1 MSAKYYIG
9 VNKWVNCRVSFEKY
23 FEKRKK
29 NEINDKN
36 NFKTKYPL
44 RIYQIFHHKGFHILL

>member
-23 FEKRKK
+23 FGKRQKK
-29 NEINDKN
+29 RNK
-36 NFKTKYPL
+36 
-44 RIYQIFHHKGFHILL
+44 